1 MNYRDVIAAESAAFL
16 TAVTGSFDKPVPSCP
31 EWQVGDLV
39 AHLGAVQRFHALHV
53 VRGVTD
59 PPTEEAT
66 IPDDDAEL
74 PAWFAEGTKLLLDA
88 LDQPLD
94 KPAWNWAPHTP
105 QTVAFWPRRMALEAA
120 VHRWDAENAVGVPN
134 GFAREVA
141 VDGIDEL
148 LTVHQDAM
156 PGNILVRL
164 TDSDRTWGEQ
174 QDPAATLTGPATDVY
189 LTLWGR
195 LPLSAVTTEGDPAVL
210 AALTD

>member
-1 MNYRDVIAAESAAFL
+1 MNYRDVIATESAAFL
-16 TAVTGSFDKPVPSCP
+16 KAVTGNFDKPVPSCP

-39 AHLGAVQRFHALHV
+39 AHLGAVQRFHAMHV

-59 PPTEEAT
+59 KPTEQVT
-66 IPDDDAEL
+66 IPDDAADL
-74 PAWFAEGTKLLLDA
+74 PAWFAEGKTLLLEA

-94 KPAWNWAPHTP
+94 NPAWNWAPHTP

-120 VHRWDAENAVGVPN
+120 VHRWDAENAVQVPT
-134 GFAREVA
+134 GFAHDVS

-148 LTVHQDAM
+148 LTVHREAM
-156 PGNILVRL
+156 PPKVLVRL

-174 QDPAATLTGPATDVY
+174 QDPEATLSGPATEVF

-195 LPLSAVTTEGDPAVL
+195 LPLSAVTTEGDSALL